1 MVVTIS
7 PSLSLY
13 KMVVLPAASR
23 PTMRILISFLAKR
36 RLKSLVNESPI
47 FPKSSLHQNP
57 NNQSS
62 KKDAFNTFYN
72 ILLITP
78 INQNKQY
85 MQASKILTN
94 IYKHKQKLFFFHTV
108 SQTTCSTYQRI
119 KKTSKSRDPS
129 LYT

>member
-1 MVVTIS
+1 MTIS

-47 FPKSSLHQNP
+47 FTKSSLHQNP

-62 KKDAFNTFYN
+62 KKDAFNTFHN
-72 ILLITP
+72 ILLITS

-85 MQASKILTN
+85 MQARKILTN
-94 IYKHKQKLFFFHTV
+94 IYKHKKKLFFFILFHKQHV
-108 SQTTCSTYQRI
+108 QPIREF